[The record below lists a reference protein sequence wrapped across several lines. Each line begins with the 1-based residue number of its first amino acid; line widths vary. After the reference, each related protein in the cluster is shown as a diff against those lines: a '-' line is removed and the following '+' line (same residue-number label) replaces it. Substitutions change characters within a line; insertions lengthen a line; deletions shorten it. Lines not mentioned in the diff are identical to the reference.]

1 VRLTTGEVSSVTGL
15 ELLNGANAAAV
26 GDGSS
31 DVWEVIQF
39 QTAVLVAPR
48 TWELSGLLRGQAGS
62 DALMPADWPEGSYFV
77 LLDGAVRQIA
87 LDASARRLA
96 RHYRIGPAQRGYDD
110 PSYQHRVEAFDG
122 IGLRPL
128 APVYLR
134 ETVAADR
141 SYDWTRRTRIGGD
154 SWEFEEV
161 PLGEAFE
168 RYRVR
173 VLHSGAV
180 VREAEVAA
188 PGWIYA
194 AAEIAADGLSGAAEI
209 SVAQISDIYGAG
221 AARLLGVTF

>member
-1 VRLTTGEVSSVTGL
+1 
-15 ELLNGANAAAV
+15 
-26 GDGSS
+26 
-31 DVWEVIQF
+31 
-39 QTAVLVAPR
+39 
-48 TWELSGLLRGQAGS
+48 
-62 DALMPADWPEGSYFV
+62 
-77 LLDGAVRQIA
+77 VRQIA

-96 RHYRIGPAQRGYDD
+96 RHYRIGPAQRSYDD

-128 APVYLR
+128 APVHLR

-141 SYDWTRRTRIGGD
+141 TYGWVRRTRIGGD

-173 VLHSGAV
+173 VLQGGAV
-180 VREAEVAA
+180 VREAEVAG
-188 PGWIYA
+188 PEWVYA
-194 AAEIAADGLSGAAEI
+194 AGAIAADGLSGAAEI

-221 AARLLGVTF
+221 AARRLGVTF